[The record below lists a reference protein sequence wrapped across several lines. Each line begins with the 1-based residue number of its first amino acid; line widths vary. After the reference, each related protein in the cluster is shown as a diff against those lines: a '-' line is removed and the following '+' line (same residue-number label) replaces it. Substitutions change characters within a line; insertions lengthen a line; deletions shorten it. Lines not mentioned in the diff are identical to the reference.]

1 MPRTWN
7 NGIML
12 LRERYSSINLAVKRN
27 FADVPIFHF
36 PKTQYSNI
44 PVFQHSNCER
54 SELSS
59 LQP

>member
-1 MPRTWN
+1 MPHTWN
-7 NGIML
+7 NGILL

-44 PVFQHSNCER
+44 PIV
-54 SELSS
+54 SEAN
-59 LQP
+59 